1 MRLWTSVLS
10 RIIIVHLETT
20 VLQAVLVLQAVSVD
34 EWDLVVCNLLVIYG
48 EIVEADERKL

>member
-34 EWDLVVCNLLVIYG
+34 E
-48 EIVEADERKL
+48 